1 MHTEKFEFPSRGFH
15 IVATKVGET
24 DYFLEKL
31 KEVQGNYDEFSYVLS
46 AFSSA
51 ARSITFSLQAVMSKY
66 PNFEEWYK
74 PHQKILKTN
83 SLARYFVDL
92 RNYLQKVGEVP
103 VGHTGTMRDGKI
115 QHVSFFMNIDSL
127 KEAPA
132 GEVTRLAKEYF
143 LEILK
148 VVESCYR
155 DYWIYV
161 DPRALFTT
169 EGLSKLGWTIEDI
182 EDCGG
187 LPRGYTD
194 VPYDSEDKEIQ
205 RLRLLSREF
214 QDDEMM
220 EQYFEKYGFENTAN
234 KALQRTSR

>member
-1 MHTEKFEFPSRGFH
+1 MHTEKFEFPSKGFH
-15 IVATKVGET
+15 IVATKVGEA
-24 DYFLEKL
+24 DYFLDKL
-31 KEVQGNYDEFSYVLS
+31 NEVQGNYDEFSYVLS

-51 ARSITFSLQAVMSKY
+51 SRSITFSLQAVMSKY
-66 PNFEEWYK
+66 PNFDSWYK
-74 PHQKILKTN
+74 PHQEKLKSN
-83 SLARYFVDL
+83 YLARYFVDL

-103 VGHTGTMRDGKI
+103 VGHTGTIRDGKI
-115 QHVSFFMNIDSL
+115 KHVSFFMDIDSL
-127 KEAPA
+127 KGAPP

-155 DYWIYV
+155 DYWVYV
-161 DPRALFTT
+161 DPRALFTI
-169 EGLSKLGWTIEDI
+169 EGLSQLGWTIEDI
-182 EDCGG
+182 EECGG

-194 VPYDSEDKEIQ
+194 VPYEGSDKDIQ

-214 QDDEMM
+214 QGDELM

-234 KALQRTSR
+234 IALQWTSR